1 MYIFFISLSY
11 VKSLLRLQF
20 EQMEAEKK
28 ATKSGRSKA
37 SKYED
42 SFYDT
47 GTDETSPSD
56 AKSDYSPDSVNQV
69 SEQGE
74 DFSFPFE
81 GDSVPPP
88 GQWNSIDNYLD
99 PKYMSNL
106 NARRQSNVRQ
116 FNTESEILALEDFVE
131 KME

>member
-1 MYIFFISLSY
+1 
-11 VKSLLRLQF
+11 
-20 EQMEAEKK
+20 MEAGKK
-28 ATKSGRSKA
+28 ATKGGRSKA
-37 SKYED
+37 YKHED

-56 AKSDYSPDSVNQV
+56 GKSDYSPNSVNQV
-69 SEQGE
+69 SEQAE

-88 GQWNSIDNYLD
+88 AQWNSIDNYLD

-106 NARRQSNVRQ
+106 NARPQSNVRQ

>member
-1 MYIFFISLSY
+1 
-11 VKSLLRLQF
+11 
-20 EQMEAEKK
+20 MEAEKK
-28 ATKSGRSKA
+28 ATKSGRDKVSKH
-37 SKYED
+37 ED
-42 SFYDT
+42 SLYNT

-56 AKSDYSPDSVNQV
+56 AKSDCSPDSVNQV
-69 SEQGE
+69 SEQDE
-74 DFSFPFE
+74 DFNFPFE
-81 GDSVPPP
+81 GDSLPPP

-106 NARRQSNVRQ
+106 NARRQSNVRH

>member
-1 MYIFFISLSY
+1 
-11 VKSLLRLQF
+11 
-20 EQMEAEKK
+20 MEAEKK
-28 ATKSGRSKA
+28 AITSGRSKA

-47 GTDETSPSD
+47 GADETSPSD

-69 SEQGE
+69 YDQGE
-74 DFSFPFE
+74 EFNFPF
-81 GDSVPPP
+81 GRDSVPHS

-99 PKYMSNL
+99 TKYMSNF

-116 FNTESEILALEDFVE
+116 FNTESEILTLEDFVK